1 MHPLETRSGNWQQRT
16 VCRLFVRAGDEK
28 GQALIELALSLP
40 ILFVI
45 LIGGAEF
52 ARATYASIE
61 VSDAALA
68 GVKYGAQSPTAAG
81 DTTGIQTAASNDAQD
96 ITLDTTNVSKA
107 CVCSNGSASTCS
119 PTDCSGSNIE
129 TILTVQTQTTFDPG
143 IHLPGFA
150 TTYTLS
156 GQAVQKVLQ

>member
-1 MHPLETRSGNWQQRT
+1 MQPVQTRSGNWQRT
-16 VCRLFVRAGDEK
+16 IGRFFVRARNER

-45 LIGGAEF
+45 LVGGAEF

-68 GVKYGAQSPTAAG
+68 AVQYGAQNSITAG

-96 ITLDTTNVSKA
+96 ITLGTTNVSKA
-107 CVCSNGSASTCS
+107 CICSNGGASTCM
-119 PTDCSGSNIE
+119 PTDCSSSNIE

-150 TTYTLS
+150 TTYTLY